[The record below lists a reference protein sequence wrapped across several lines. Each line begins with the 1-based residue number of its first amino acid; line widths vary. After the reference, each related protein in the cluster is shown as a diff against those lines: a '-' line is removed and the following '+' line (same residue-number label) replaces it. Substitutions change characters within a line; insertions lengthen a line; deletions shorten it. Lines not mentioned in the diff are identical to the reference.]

1 MAKASHLRQINQRKV
16 IRAMMRLNTASRTQ
30 LAREAQL
37 SQPTV
42 GRIVD
47 ELLDDSILSEVE
59 VGDLPAAPSAMT
71 MDEASGNGQQAPA
84 VPPPPPQLGRP
95 SQALQLDRRRR
106 RFLAIQVG
114 VHTTRVAATPLAV
127 SDADGWQATFP
138 TPQSPRAFADAL
150 KGLAGKVAPRGLQAA
165 ILCLPGVVDERA
177 GRVLLSPN
185 LHWTEKADFADIV
198 RRITPARVLYIQEI
212 RALALGQLAVD
223 PQLQD
228 FLLVDFGSGVGAA
241 AVIGGKLYEGPLP
254 LSGEL
259 GHTPVVGN
267 SRPCSCGAVGC
278 VETLVSRGGLL
289 ASAKQHR
296 GPKTWPELVEQL
308 REQGSSLP
316 TWLIETLDAVA
327 TTIAGGLNLLGVR
340 QVLLSGALNDIPA
353 ATNHLCSAVRR
364 GAMWGRFGEIHCRP
378 ASRQRLIG
386 MISMAIDQV
395 LLSDDA

>member
-16 IRAMMRLNTASRTQ
+16 IRAMLRLSAASRTQ
-30 LAREAQL
+30 LAREAGL

-47 ELLDDSILSEVE
+47 ELLESSILSEVE
-59 VGDLPAAPSAMT
+59 VGDQPSPPSP
-71 MDEASGNGQQAPA
+71 DEAGQNGQPT
-84 VPPPPPQLGRP
+84 PQLGRP

-114 VHTTRVAATPLAV
+114 VHTTRVAATPIAV
-127 SDADGWQATFP
+127 SDADEWQATFP
-138 TPQSPRAFADAL
+138 TPQSPDAFADAL
-150 KGLAGKVAPRGLQAA
+150 RAVAARVVPRGLQAA
-165 ILCLPGVVDERA
+165 IVCLPGVVDERA

-185 LHWTEKADFADIV
+185 LHWTEKADFTDIV
-198 RRITPARVLYIQEI
+198 RHITPARLLYIQEI
-212 RALALGQLAVD
+212 RALALGQLAVE

-267 SRPCSCGAVGC
+267 DRPCSCGAVGC

-296 GPKTWPELVEQL
+296 GPKTWPELVEQH
-308 REQGSSLP
+308 RQQGTLP
-316 TWLIETLDAVA
+316 PWLIESLDAAA

-340 QVLLSGALNDIPA
+340 QVLLSGALNDIPS
-353 ATNHLCSAVRR
+353 ATDHLCAGVRR

-378 ASRQRLIG
+378 VQRRRLVG
-386 MISMAIDQV
+386 MISVAIDHV
-395 LLSDDA
+395 LLSDQA

>member
-16 IRAMMRLNTASRTQ
+16 IRAMIRLSAASRTQ
-30 LAREAQL
+30 LAREAGL

-47 ELLDDSILSEVE
+47 ELLDSSILSEVE
-59 VGDLPAAPSAMT
+59 VGDQPSPPSPPPSSSS
-71 MDEASGNGQQAPA
+71 DEAGQNGQPT
-84 VPPPPPQLGRP
+84 PQLGRP

-114 VHTTRVAATPLAV
+114 VHTTRVAATPIAI
-127 SDADGWQATFP
+127 SYADEWQATFP
-138 TPQSPRAFADAL
+138 TPQSPDDFADAL
-150 KGLAGKVAPRGLQAA
+150 KAVAGRVVPRGLQAA
-165 ILCLPGVVDERA
+165 VVCLPGVVDERA

-185 LHWTEKADFADIV
+185 LHWTERADFTDIV
-198 RRITPARVLYIQEI
+198 RRVTPARLLYIQEI
-212 RALALGQLAVD
+212 RALALGQLAVE

-267 SRPCSCGAVGC
+267 NRPCSCGAVGC

-289 ASAKQHR
+289 ASAKQH
-296 GPKTWPELVEQL
+296 GDPQTWPELVKHLQQ
-308 REQGSSLP
+308 QGSLP
-316 TWLIETLDAVA
+316 PWMTESLDAVA

-340 QVLLSGALNDIPA
+340 QVLFSGALNDMPSV
-353 ATNHLCSAVRR
+353 TDHLCAAVRR
-364 GAMWGRFGEIHCRP
+364 GAMWGRFGEIQCRP
-378 ASRQRLIG
+378 APRRRLVG
-386 MISMAIDQV
+386 MISLAIDHV
-395 LLSDDA
+395 LLSDVG